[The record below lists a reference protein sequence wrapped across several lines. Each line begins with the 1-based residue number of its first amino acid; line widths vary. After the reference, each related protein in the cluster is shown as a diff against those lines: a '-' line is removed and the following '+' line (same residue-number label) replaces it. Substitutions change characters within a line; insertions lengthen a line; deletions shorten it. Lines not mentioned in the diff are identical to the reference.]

1 MTKAQAVKTLAAQ
14 GIVWDIGQ
22 LDAAT
27 RRHLD
32 GIGDRHA
39 AVWPYFWAG
48 TARKACWL
56 SKGSPL
62 ALALEARRA
71 G

>member
-1 MTKAQAVKTLAAQ
+1 MTKAQAVETLAAQ
-14 GIVWDIGQ
+14 GIVWDLGQ
-22 LDAAT
+22 LDKAT

-39 AVWPYFWAG
+39 AVWPYAPP
-48 TARKACWL
+48 AHRQRV
-56 SKGSPL
+56 SQPL